1 MKKNYFLS
9 IVLTLLCF
17 TTSTQ
22 AYTINGFSA
31 SNWQASDATIGVV
44 GYSIENFEDTTL
56 ISGLTYQ
63 VEPTQNPQLSPLQTS
78 LPATINPSNDPING
92 GAFISGNW
100 DGGNVFANSVNQTYT
115 DYGCN
120 NPTFG
125 CNFHQ
130 VTFFFEGGADS
141 IGFSIQQMSIDN
153 VISVNGQALGGIHT
167 LTPALTNGGGRNGYF
182 RIDADNESET
192 IFSFT
197 IDNIGTNDGYALD
210 HFAVQ
215 FNEASVPEPSFL
227 LLSLAAFLTC
237 LYIRK

>member
-1 MKKNYFLS
+1 MKKIYFLS
-9 IVLTLLCF
+9 IIVTLLCF
-17 TTSTQ
+17 TSAN
-22 AYTINGFSA
+22 AYNIVGFDA
-31 SNWQASDATIGVV
+31 NNWQASDATIGVT
-44 GYSIENFEDTTL
+44 GYSIEDFENTTL
-56 ISGLTYQ
+56 ISGLSYQ
-63 VEPTQNPQLSPLQTS
+63 IEPTQNPQLSSLQTS
-78 LPATINPSNDPING
+78 LPATIDPSNDPING
-92 GAFISGNW
+92 GAFVGGNW
-100 DGGNVFANSVNQTYT
+100 DGGHVFANSVDQTYT
-115 DYGCN
+115 DYGCA

-182 RIDADNESET
+182 RIDAENELET

-215 FNEASVPEPSFL
+215 FNEASVPEPSSL
-227 LLSLAAFLTC
+227 LLSLIAGLAC